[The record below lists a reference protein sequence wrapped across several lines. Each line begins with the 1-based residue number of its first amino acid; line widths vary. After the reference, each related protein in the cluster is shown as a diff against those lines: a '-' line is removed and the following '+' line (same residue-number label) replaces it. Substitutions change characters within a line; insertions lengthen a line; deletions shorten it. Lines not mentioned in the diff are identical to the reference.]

1 MKEKRERV
9 LMYTCVWV
17 ENEKRGRAHNEKR
30 KPRRN
35 CVQYVNRRTKSKGK
49 EREKRVGER
58 NRKGDKAK

>member
-1 MKEKRERV
+1 
-9 LMYTCVWV
+9 MYTCVWV